1 MGSHSDRTQ
10 FELRLYAHR
19 GANRH
24 FPENT
29 LPAFRR
35 ALELGATHLEMD
47 VHRTRDGVI
56 VVAHDATGQRMCGV
70 EKAIRDCELAIVQ
83 SWDAGY
89 NFRDREGNLSLRGR
103 GHKIP
108 TLRAVIESFPR
119 TPLNIDVKEHDP
131 EVLKQVIGIIEELEA
146 HPRTLISSFDP
157 GLVRLLHKLGYRG
170 PIGVS
175 RHDLARLL
183 LIPAWMLPRS
193 WILGGA
199 LQIPRKWK
207 RYYFDTA
214 PFMRKAHA
222 YGIRLDYWV
231 VNEPGA
237 ARELL
242 ERGADGIMTD
252 EPQLLRPVFEDFS
265 RKSGRQIAGG

>member
-1 MGSHSDRTQ
+1 MGADSDRTQ

-19 GANRH
+19 GANRD

-29 LPAFRR
+29 LSAFQQ
-35 ALELGATHLEMD
+35 ALKLGATHLEMD

-56 VVAHDATGQRMCGV
+56 VVAHDPTGQRMCGV
-70 EKAIRDCELAIVQ
+70 DLAIRDCDFAVVQ

-89 NFRDREGNLSLRGR
+89 NFRDRAGNFSLRGR
-103 GHKIP
+103 GTTIP
-108 TLRAVIESFPR
+108 TLKAVIESFPKA
-119 TPLNIDVKEHDP
+119 PLNIDVKEHNPD
-131 EVLKQVIGIIEELEA
+131 VLKEVIGIIEGLQA
-146 HPRTLISSFDP
+146 HARTLISSFDP

-183 LIPAWMLPRS
+183 LIPGWMLRRS
-193 WILGGA
+193 WIQGGA

-214 PFMRKAHA
+214 HFMRKAHA
-222 YGIRLDYWV
+222 CGIRLDYWV
-231 VNEPGA
+231 VNEPTA

-252 EPQLLRPVFEDFS
+252 EPQLLRPVFEAFS